1 MQGVCAL
8 NNGYQDFKGDGVESA
23 HRSFGATKD
32 GYNDGGEPF
41 VHSTFRAFGGEPFH
55 HHYPMQMFDR
65 KLRPMDTC
73 FVGLVCT
80 KRKLTDAYRERLIR
94 QSPRLRQKRDDHA
107 RANPSDSEAQA
118 NEAALPAIG
127 VVQSFYTFHFVRPSR
142 PTRRGSPR
150 DRRRTTR
157 VPGCLEGVEEMQVR
171 SYGYAEPSA
180 KKATK
185 HYEEAKQGET
195 YDPYIGPSRRE
206 FEGMV
211 GAWKV
216 GKCSTLSAKKRDQ
229 YTGGPVDTTTAVTVN
244 VNLEFKDWRALRRSF
259 DRPDIGM
266 RAPGARPWTQIALS
280 DVFSERLQATAPG
293 TRAADALLAA
303 ALPSL
308 DDLTAAQ
315 SQFEGGYT
323 NPSERPGSSQ
333 EEIDKYNAW
342 IAYLWVHA
350 RSRALFRL
358 QAAPDAP
365 LMDEVNPVTRQT
377 YYRDEITEVLG
388 QGASA
393 RDDQRVMQWPTMYQ
407 PLLADELDG
416 IRTAMET
423 RNEDLAKNALIAYPP
438 QRPGE
443 ANLDFEER
451 DNVRYKLLTN
461 MPLDP
466 RTLETLQDLIGPSD
480 LPADATWG
488 RSSLGSLTTPV
499 DAERRLRI
507 RRDAFR
513 RAGFSDSAQNRMMA
527 EPYARLKMAYPMT
540 PQYAF
545 YPSGY
550 SGLPG
555 EIPLDDERAV
565 EYGEALG
572 FADDPY
578 LPTEDDPGGGFKP
591 NFGRG
596 ESDEQE
602 LFSLLNPPE
611 KQLDF
616 YLRGLSTARNL
627 RIAGF
632 GGGFRSRLMLVS
644 SRSYGRASY
653 YAGATID
660 AGGGVEA
667 LGDVGNAMNAL
678 WDSILAAA
686 KTVGEGV
693 NGVVGLR
700 GYLTWAR
707 DFPGFVEGGLENG
720 KVAGLDIPERVL
732 RNGYPNGTFVAPDVD
747 GLLGNESWKSM
758 TPSDDFFR
766 LAALTRQN
774 RELVDEVKA
783 LMQFIDDYMAMYLLD
798 EDPGISKQDFLDWF
812 APERDQRVLEKLQ
825 ASKRWMTANRDN
837 EQALELIQS
846 SLRFGP
852 GALRV
857 LSMLREREAQGP
869 LAHDEAAPTGAAASA
884 PTSSSV
890 EDVVMAPASD
900 RRARQQGQGAGQGR
914 GSAARAAPTGAA
926 RAHGG
931 AHGCHGSA
939 LARPRRRCVR
949 HARARGGHLARR
961 RAPARAPTS
970 PRPSRVHGSLAR
982 HLAAALALGRGARGR
997 RRPPHPRPPPAAPPA
1012 RPARRASATPPT
1024 RRAPRRGGQTSSL
1037 LSSIFGGSSGG
1048 RAAAATPLPR
1058 PRRLPPSNPLPSP
1071 SPSAASDEGASTG
1084 TGSSGAARACAGR
1097 ATAADDGA
1105 VRRGSRLRTVE
1116 PNAPVGHVW
1125 NAKRVLDARCT
1136 QMGVY

>member
-1 MQGVCAL
+1 MGACSRATWSSTATYRVNRTYLQPDPRVATVSMQTDRVATKVRLVGIDWLNQQLGGRPEYDASLGAPDGAHVDNWIVGETVILGAPAIAVNNASAARTGAGTIGPAEERYIDPVRDNVADEWRSLPILREWVCDGVCLSNDEPYCHTGNGTSDSQLFNIAVQGVCAL
-8 NNGYQDFKGDGVESA
+8 NNGYQDFKGDGVDSA

-41 VHSTFRAFGGEPFH
+41 VHNTFRAFGGEPFH
-55 HHYPMQMFDR
+55 NHYPMQMFDR

-94 QSPRLRQKRDDHA
+94 QSPRLQKKYADSVEATENPIRRAAFDRAMPNYETREAAA
-107 RANPSDSEAQA
+107 RADGADQALIAAFELDVRTANRAAEVAAQA
-118 NEAALPAIG
+118 AKAQTERTASTAAIG
-127 VVQSFYTFHFVRPSR
+127 GNVQSFYTFHYVCFSSNQAWKARNSALYNSR
-142 PTRRGSPR
+142 TG
-150 DRRRTTR
+150 
-157 VPGCLEGVEEMQVR
+157 LFEGVEETQVAQ
-171 SYGYAEPSA
+171 YGYADPAA

-216 GKCSTLSAKKRDQ
+216 GQVLDISAKKRDQ
-229 YTGGPVDTTTAVTVN
+229 YTGGPVDTTTAVTINVN
-244 VNLEFKDWRALRRSF
+244 VEFKDWRALRRAF
-259 DRPDIGM
+259 DRPDIGI
-266 RAPGARPWTQIALS
+266 RAPGARAWTQIALS

-667 LGDVGNAMNAL
+667 LGPVGNAMNAL

-707 DFPGFVEGGLENG
+707 DFPGFVAGGPREWLQ
-720 KVAGLDIPERVL
+720 VAGLGIPERVL
-732 RNGYPNGTFVAPDVD
+732 LNGTRTASISSPDVD
-747 GLLGNESWKSM
+747 GLLADKSWKSM
-758 TPSDDFFR
+758 APGDNFFR
-766 LAALTRQN
+766 
-774 RELVDEVKA
+774 
-783 LMQFIDDYMAMYLLD
+783 
-798 EDPGISKQDFLDWF
+798 
-812 APERDQRVLEKLQ
+812 
-825 ASKRWMTANRDN
+825 
-837 EQALELIQS
+837 
-846 SLRFGP
+846 
-852 GALRV
+852 
-857 LSMLREREAQGP
+857 
-869 LAHDEAAPTGAAASA
+869 
-884 PTSSSV
+884 
-890 EDVVMAPASD
+890 
-900 RRARQQGQGAGQGR
+900 AGR
-914 GSAARAAPTGAA
+914 
-926 RAHGG
+926 
-931 AHGCHGSA
+931 
-939 LARPRRRCVR
+939 
-949 HARARGGHLARR
+949 
-961 RAPARAPTS
+961 
-970 PRPSRVHGSLAR
+970 
-982 HLAAALALGRGARGR
+982 
-997 RRPPHPRPPPAAPPA
+997 
-1012 RPARRASATPPT
+1012 
-1024 RRAPRRGGQTSSL
+1024 
-1037 LSSIFGGSSGG
+1037 
-1048 RAAAATPLPR
+1048 PLPGR
-1058 PRRLPPSNPLPSP
+1058 T
-1071 SPSAASDEGASTG
+1071 AS
-1084 TGSSGAARACAGR
+1084 
-1097 ATAADDGA
+1097 
-1105 VRRGSRLRTVE
+1105 L
-1116 PNAPVGHVW
+1116 PVG
-1125 NAKRVLDARCT
+1125 
-1136 QMGVY
+1136 